1 MQKFF
6 DYIEHLK
13 GKPHHVRK
21 QITFS
26 VATGGAALIGLLWF
40 GVSLSSGAYAIKGS
54 NFAQATGAES
64 ATVTTTDNTSQLA
77 GAAAAVGTN
86 TAQAA
91 HIEIIDAATTST
103 AASHQSEQTV
113 IPF

>member
-21 QITFS
+21 QITFAA
-26 VATGGAALIGLLWF
+26 ATGGAALIGLVWF
-40 GVSLSSGAYAIKGS
+40 GVSLSSGAYAINGS
-54 NFAQATGAES
+54 NFAQATGAE
-64 ATVTTTDNTSQLA
+64 ATVTASAGNTSQLA
-77 GAAAAVGTN
+77 GAAAAVDTN
-86 TAQAA
+86 KTQAA

-103 AASHQSEQTV
+103 AANTRPEQTV

>member
-6 DYIEHLK
+6 EYIEHLK

-40 GVSLSSGAYAIKGS
+40 GASLSSGAYAIKGS
-54 NFAQATGAES
+54 NFAQATGAETTS
-64 ATVTTTDNTSQLA
+64 VATADNTSQLA

-86 TAQAA
+86 KVEAA

-103 AASHQSEQTV
+103 AANTRPEQTV